1 MNMTMDHSH
10 SNGMAARMTMSP
22 ALSEL
27 LSVISTTTNPSKKD
41 SSSLDH
47 LVAFRKKAQPPLSSK
62 DVTIAFR
69 TCFQNFHPH
78 TLSDKVFVVDWLS
91 DLVKTSS
98 DAKAPTAV
106 ILELSKVSVQ
116 LNLNRQETEEWM
128 PLLTSL
134 CALTNSCLGA
144 VRRLTRPALTA
155 FLTDQAFMT
164 LTSII
169 LDTGVRVFRHIDRSQ
184 VKRERSD
191 GYMTWSQMTLNLTKN
206 FQEFVGDQ
214 VQQNIELR
222 AHAGNATIHICN
234 MLLRY
239 AEEAR
244 SEYAYLNF
252 ALKCIVSLIPNCEE
266 NAAIRLDTQ
275 SAIRLLCDGIVNS
288 FLDIYRTCAQSFEVN
303 STYITRRWTLAR
315 FYIAH
320 LRTIAG
326 SLFKD
331 ICGSGNE
338 AMTSRGQVRYLLF
351 FMRGRF
357 ISCDVIKKNHP
368 DIQSEIVKFVGA
380 VEEVLV
386 SALFGSKGASDD
398 NKRALVH
405 EFAMASEPRAAF
417 DSAEPMSEYEWDVGR
432 LKFLL
437 KTLSIFDE
445 LSPVLQ
451 LQLYPA
457 QGTSSQGSLLDR
469 IIDCVNA
476 IGLREFVP
484 MAFGGAGQENS
495 DLYFRLLSELC
506 TFACLAQPKQF
517 TRLQVNMVGLVLGR
531 SEIWSLIAR
540 DWWICMSE
548 KLGQVFTTNQ
558 ILVLIEL
565 LISLPLGRTSRRV
578 GTLIGS
584 MLLLLNDQSQSLV
597 ITKLMVMFDRKP
609 DRIMYSLLS
618 CFPFEC
624 LNTTNLDLLVDRCTD
639 GWRTACGLLSN
650 ERLVIEALYTMHQY
664 AACLAAV
671 FSKRERR
678 NALPED
684 TRQSLVGWSLEI
696 LGGAHELLTLIKD
709 DRKAL
714 LKISRTI
721 EDIVAFIRSMQPL
734 PCSELIPVLEAI
746 ASWESFP
753 LEMRP
758 LPRLSIALFLGSCA
772 PVAVEDDASMAKMK
786 GLLRTLYHNLL
797 SDAEWVVVHASLVNL
812 AIFSN
817 EARCPQVLGG
827 CVPDTL
833 RDYVSKLMEM
843 ERSDKDCLADETQP
857 FWEALES
864 RTIGLRSRGFS
875 ASTLSDMM
883 MTLGTPPSSQA
894 CIAALAGVAQYLEGM
909 DNAARD
915 HAEFKNRLNSE
926 LARVQK
932 LAQSYE
938 GFGMIEKQ

>member
-1 MNMTMDHSH
+1 
-10 SNGMAARMTMSP
+10 
-22 ALSEL
+22 
-27 LSVISTTTNPSKKD
+27 
-41 SSSLDH
+41 
-47 LVAFRKKAQPPLSSK
+47 
-62 DVTIAFR
+62 
-69 TCFQNFHPH
+69 
-78 TLSDKVFVVDWLS
+78 
-91 DLVKTSS
+91 
-98 DAKAPTAV
+98 
-106 ILELSKVSVQ
+106 
-116 LNLNRQETEEWM
+116 
-128 PLLTSL
+128 
-134 CALTNSCLGA
+134 
-144 VRRLTRPALTA
+144 
-155 FLTDQAFMT
+155 
-164 LTSII
+164 
-169 LDTGVRVFRHIDRSQ
+169 
-184 VKRERSD
+184 
-191 GYMTWSQMTLNLTKN
+191 MTLNLTKN

-222 AHAGNATIHICN
+222 AHAGNATIHK
-234 MLLRY
+234 
-239 AEEAR
+239 EAR

-266 NAAIRLDTQ
+266 NAAIRLD
-275 SAIRLLCDGIVNS
+275 
-288 FLDIYRTCAQSFEVN
+288 
-303 STYITRRWTLAR
+303 
-315 FYIAH
+315 
-320 LRTIAG
+320 
-326 SLFKD
+326 
-331 ICGSGNE
+331 
-338 AMTSRGQVRYLLF
+338 
-351 FMRGRF
+351 
-357 ISCDVIKKNHP
+357 KNHP

-476 IGLREFVP
+476 ISLREFVP

-565 LISLPLGRTSRRV
+565 
-578 GTLIGS
+578 
-584 MLLLLNDQSQSLV
+584 SLV

-734 PCSELIPVLEAI
+734 PCSELIPV
-746 ASWESFP
+746 SSFFTYWHLQYFAKTLTFHIVP
-753 LEMRP
+753 
-758 LPRLSIALFLGSCA
+758 
-772 PVAVEDDASMAKMK
+772 AVEDDASMAKMK